1 MQKDKEKIIVGLDI
15 GTTKICALVGRK
27 DDFGKLEILGMGKA
41 QSEGVVR
48 GVVVNIDKT
57 VNAISQA
64 IQEAENQANIDIR
77 VVNVGIAGQHIES
90 LTQHGY
96 ITRSEDH
103 DEITLDDVNRLTNE
117 MYRTVTPAGKE
128 ILHVMPQDYTV
139 DGEVGIREPV
149 GMSGVRLE
157 ADFNIIL
164 AQTTAI
170 RNINHC
176 VKRCGLEIEDLI
188 LEPIA
193 SSMAVLTD
201 EEKEAGV
208 VLVDIGGG
216 TTDVAIFHEG
226 IMRHTAVIPFAGHII
241 TADIKQGLQVTDKN
255 AEVLKVK
262 FGCAMA
268 DWIDDHQF
276 VEVPGLQ
283 GRATKEHSIK
293 QLAHI
298 IEARM
303 QEIIEL
309 VHNEIVKSGYVGK
322 LVGGIV
328 VTGGGSQLRGCQDIF
343 QNMTMMDTR
352 IGHPVEYLGRSKS
365 ENAKSPMFATT
376 VGLVLAGFRA
386 LDDRYERYMQINN
399 SSPRVTKNNKTDKPV
414 SRGKDFF
421 SRLIENT
428 KRFLLDDVDDK
439 KGSY

>member
-1 MQKDKEKIIVGLDI
+1 MQKDKDKIIVGLDI

-27 DDFGKLEILGMGKA
+27 DEFGKLEILGMGKA

-57 VNAISQA
+57 VHAISQA
-64 IQEAENQANIDIR
+64 IKDAEEQANIDIR

-90 LTQHGY
+90 ITQHGY
-96 ITRSEDH
+96 ITRSTDH

-128 ILHVMPQDYTV
+128 IIHVMPQDYTV
-139 DGEVGIREPV
+139 DGETGIREPV

-157 ADFNIIL
+157 ADFNIIT
-164 AQTTAI
+164 AQTSAI

-176 VKRCGLEIEDLI
+176 VKRCGLEIDNLI

-193 SSMAVLTD
+193 SSMAVLTE

-216 TTDVAIFHEG
+216 TTDVALFHEG

-255 AEVLKVK
+255 AETLKIK
-262 FGCAMA
+262 FGCAIA
-268 DWIDDHQF
+268 DWIDENQF
-276 VEVPGLQ
+276 VNVPGLP
-283 GRATKEHSIK
+283 GRPIKELSIK
-293 QLAHI
+293 QLSHI

-309 VHNEIVKSGYVGK
+309 VHNEIVKSGYVGR

-328 VTGGGSQLRGCQDIF
+328 VTGGGSQLSGCQEIF
-343 QNMTMMDTR
+343 QNMTTMDTR
-352 IGHPVEYLGRSKS
+352 IGHPVEYLGRTKV

-386 LDDRYERYMQINN
+386 LDDRYEKSVQRNNTMQ
-399 SSPRVTKNNKTDKPV
+399 RATKNGKVEKVT
-414 SRGKDFF
+414 RGKDFF
-421 SRLIENT
+421 SRIIEST
-428 KRFLLDDVDDK
+428 RKFLLDDVNSK
-439 KGSY
+439 KDNY